1 MKSLHKILLI
11 AICLLVVVGL
21 YQLPKSV
28 VDNEK
33 ENISESKS
41 SGLQSGENQ
50 EVHDLAMNKESR
62 KRINNLKS
70 QLNLDIDNEKKAKF
84 ADSLARLYFAFNQL
98 DSGEIYSNRISDFLK
113 NEEGLRK
120 KITALYFGFNLI
132 MEGVQA
138 KGLGESIRKYINEYK
153 KDYALD
159 DELKNILAMTYV
171 SSDNPMKG
179 IMMLR
184 EIVEEDS
191 ENVKA
196 LLNLGLLSMKTG
208 QYEKAVQRLEKVRD
222 LEPTNL
228 QGRFSLAISYNELG
242 NSKGAMSELN
252 FLKDI
257 TIDSAILSMVNELQ
271 KEIQ

>member
-33 ENISESKS
+33 ENISDPKS
-41 SGLQSGENQ
+41 SGLQAGENQ

-84 ADSLARLYFAFNQL
+84 ADSLARLYFTFNQL
-98 DSGEIYSNRISDFLK
+98 DSGEIYSNKISGFLK
-113 NEEGLRK
+113 NEEGSRK

-132 MEGVQA
+132 MEGAQA

-153 KDYALD
+153 KDYSLD
-159 DELKNILAMTYV
+159 AELKNILAMTYV

-191 ENVKA
+191 ENVEA
-196 LLNLGLLSMKTG
+196 LLNLGLLSMRTG

-222 LEPTNL
+222 LEPTNI

-242 NSKGAMSELN
+242 NSEGAMRELN

-257 TIDSAILSMVNELQ
+257 TIDSAILSMVNEFQ
-271 KEIQ
+271 EEIQ